1 MAVFFYGLSNMAT
14 DVEVQFFSHLNGLV
28 LDNKWGDM
36 IRLLD
41 ACLVNG
47 VELPGVTSAA
57 IDKQGDLHLTLFA
70 PHKAMLLQVVELTGF
85 EPSSLNQKYRI
96 KGVPSDTQLILKS
109 ANTIAENAII
119 NKGTGKLASLGYDIV
134 FRDDKDV
141 KRVYRAKNP
150 TAQHPFIRVDET
162 ISDGVN
168 SYNSSY
174 AKSAMVGLLE
184 HMDHIDDYQ
193 NPDVLQL
200 PFDPANPSKN
210 WKISGTGGDCV
221 RGWSRWYWSRTG
233 NPVRGYYP
241 DSSGG
246 AAANSNFTLVGDK
259 NCFYTVVNEN
269 PGNGLWNVLHGAGLF
284 QSSMMN
290 DVIPNW
296 FLSAHLTDRSA
307 SSISGVSMY
316 NGNGVSMLCHNE
328 NSGKFFTPRHNVLSR
343 LSSHIECKPLLLDY
357 QSGMSNRYKNNP
369 PALEVPFLDNDKY
382 LRGSLFHVCYAGKA
396 LQENTIT
403 TLMADSSMYVQ
414 DIVASGGTESY
425 QQGGFYFYLGELN

>member
-1 MAVFFYGLSNMAT
+1 MAT
-14 DVEVQFFSHLNGLV
+14 DVDVQFFSHLNGLV
-28 LDNKWGDM
+28 LGNNWGDM

-47 VELPGVTSAA
+47 ITLPSVTSAS
-57 IDKQGDLHLTLFA
+57 IDEQGDVHLTLFA

-85 EPSSLNQKYRI
+85 KPSSLNQKYRI
-96 KGVPSDTQLILKS
+96 KGVPSETQLILKPHV
-109 ANTIAENAII
+109 AIAETAVTI
-119 NKGTGKLASLGYDIV
+119 KGASKLTSLGYDIV

-150 TAQHPFIRVDET
+150 TAQHPFIRVDES

-174 AKSAMVGLLE
+174 AKYAMVGLLE

-193 NPDVLQL
+193 SPDVLQL

-210 WKISGTGGDCV
+210 WDITGAGGNCV
-221 RGWSRWYWSRTG
+221 RGWARWYWSRAG
-233 NPVRGYYP
+233 SPASGYYP
-241 DSSGG
+241 DSNGA

-307 SSISGVSMY
+307 SSISGVLMY

-328 NSGKFFTPRHNVLSR
+328 SAGKFFTPKYDVLSR

-357 QSGMSNRYKNNP
+357 QSGMSTRYKNNL
-369 PALEVPFLDNDKY
+369 PALEVPFLDNDEY
-382 LRGSLFHVCYAGKA
+382 LRGTLFHVCYAGKA
-396 LQENTIT
+396 TQEDTLT
-403 TLMADSSMYVQ
+403 TLIADSSMYVQ
-414 DIVASGGTESY
+414 DIVASGGTGSY
-425 QQGGFYFYLGELN
+425 RKGGFYFYLGELE

>member
-1 MAVFFYGLSNMAT
+1 MAT

-28 LDNKWGDM
+28 LSNTWGDM

-47 VELPGVTSAA
+47 VELPSITSAA
-57 IDKQGDLHLTLFA
+57 IDEQGDLHLTLFA

-96 KGVPSDTQLILKS
+96 KGVLSDTQLILKPQVVIDET
-109 ANTIAENAII
+109 AVTT
-119 NKGTGKLASLGYDIV
+119 KGASKLASLGYDIV

-150 TAQHPFIRVDET
+150 TAQHPFIRVDES

-174 AKSAMVGLLE
+174 AKYAMVGLLE

-233 NPVRGYYP
+233 NPVGGYYP

-269 PGNGLWNVLHGAGLF
+269 PGNGLWNVLHGAGIF

-296 FLSAHLTDRSA
+296 FLSAHLTNRSA
-307 SSISGVSMY
+307 NSISGVGMY
-316 NGNGVSMLCHNE
+316 NGNGVSMLCHNA
-328 NSGKFFTPRHNVLSR
+328 SAGKFFIPKYDVLSR
-343 LSSHIECKPLLLDY
+343 LSNSTECQSLLLDY
-357 QSGMSNRYKNNP
+357 RSGMSNQYANNL
-369 PALEVPFLDNDKY
+369 PALEVPILDNEAH
-382 LRGSLFHVCYAGKA
+382 LRGALLHVCYAGKS
-396 LQENTIT
+396 LQENMLAPLI
-403 TLMADSSMYVQ
+403 ADSSMYVY
-414 DIVASGGTESY
+414 DTVATGGNASY
-425 QQGGFYFYLGELN
+425 QKGGFYFYLGELE